1 VKVFRVG
8 NSYRRSFQGGPRHV
22 LLGLVPGTLAPAE
35 APVVALPQSGT
46 CDHGPLDRA
55 KIHSAVVQ
63 ALSEFEA
70 ETGHR
75 VRLSAIEY
83 VPNDSPYYEMYY
95 GHGLA
100 IAHVIANDQGVAVLS
115 PKALVDRVVAVVP
128 GLLGLLGKHR
138 ADNDELLPH
147 VFFGD
152 VTRFV
157 VSGFSDHPE
166 RRADAEKI
174 LALLEEAVASP
185 DEEVQN
191 VVSVSF
197 CENLLGEKPL
207 EAIRAAMGPRLR
219 DELAKYE
226 RA

>member
-1 VKVFRVG
+1 MRVHRVG

-22 LLGLVPGTLAPAE
+22 LLGLVPGTLDPAE
-35 APVVALPQSGT
+35 TPVVALPQRGT
-46 CDHGPLDRA
+46 CDHGPLDPA

-63 ALSEFEA
+63 ALSQFEA
-70 ETGHR
+70 ETGHGI
-75 VRLSAIEY
+75 RLSAIEY

-128 GLLGLLGKHR
+128 ALLGLLGKHR

-157 VSGFSDHPE
+157 VSGFADHPE
-166 RRADAEKI
+166 HREDAEGI
-174 LALLEEAVASP
+174 LALLEEAIGSP
-185 DEEVQN
+185 AEDVQN
-191 VVSVSF
+191 VASASF
-197 CENLLGEKPL
+197 CENLIGEKPL

-219 DELAKYE
+219 AELAKYE
-226 RA
+226 GA